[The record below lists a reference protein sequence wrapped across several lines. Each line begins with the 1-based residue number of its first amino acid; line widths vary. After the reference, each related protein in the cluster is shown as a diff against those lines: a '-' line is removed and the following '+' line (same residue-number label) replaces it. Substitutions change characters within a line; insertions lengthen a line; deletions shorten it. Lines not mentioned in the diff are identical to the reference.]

1 MAADRNPK
9 ALPIAVWL
17 LIGLMTGMAVQ
28 ACAIEQEGLPAAE
41 FSRIIREF
49 SEEGGY
55 FFSDNFTSNEDSYLT
70 VVDKLHQLFR
80 FCQQYKE
87 TSRR

>member
-1 MAADRNPK
+1 MAPGVRPK
-9 ALPIAVWL
+9 AFPSAAWL
-17 LIGLMTGMAVQ
+17 LIVLMAGVAVQ
-28 ACAIEQEGLPAAE
+28 AFAAEHDGLPAAE

-87 TSRR
+87 TSCR